1 MIHLLFSIGNDR
13 YALESSQV
21 VEVVPR
27 VELWQVP
34 KAPAYVAGVFRYRGQ
49 LVPVIDNETSHI
61 LGLMVE
67 RVTDTLTQDEAA
79 FTATSLSTAD
89 SPYLGDTAAD
99 EQGMIHRVRVEA
111 LLLAPM
117 RTALLAELGE

>member
-34 KAPAYVAGVFRYRGQ
+34 KAPAYVAGVFRYRGSWCRSSTSVSSCKASHV
-49 LVPVIDNETSHI
+49 LPV
-61 LGLMVE
+61 
-67 RVTDTLTQDEAA
+67 
-79 FTATSLSTAD
+79 
-89 SPYLGDTAAD
+89 
-99 EQGMIHRVRVEA
+99 
-111 LLLAPM
+111 
-117 RTALLAELGE
+117 